1 MLPDA
6 SGALVDDGCVIC
18 KGKEHSVSKDTL
30 QQLDEPSV
38 CHCLS
43 DFNFRSTSGGVKQT
57 VTEASGEKRILS
69 GSVITD
75 ATAAATLNSGGA
87 AIVVASLAGC
97 CT

>member
-1 MLPDA
+1 MMA
-6 SGALVDDGCVIC
+6 VSSA
-18 KGKEHSVSKDTL
+18 KEKNTKFQKIL
-30 QQLDEPSV
+30 CRRLDEPSA

>member
-1 MLPDA
+1 MMVV
-6 SGALVDDGCVIC
+6 SSV
-18 KGKEHSVSKDTL
+18 KEKNTAFQKIL
-30 QQLDEPSV
+30 CRRLDEPSV

-69 GSVITD
+69 GSDVTD

>member
-1 MLPDA
+1 MMVVSSA
-6 SGALVDDGCVIC
+6 
-18 KGKEHSVSKDTL
+18 KEKNTEFQKIL
-30 QQLDEPSV
+30 CRRLDEPSD

-43 DFNFRSTSGGVKQT
+43 DFNFRSTSVGVNQT

-97 CT
+97 RT